1 MKIFVNANEESLNSI
16 IDRSFGRCN
25 YFLIYETED
34 DSYHFV
40 KNPHQDSQESVG
52 AAVAKSAI
60 EFDVNTVLAVN
71 PGPRA
76 FNLLKNENI
85 DIFRVNE
92 DMTLKGA
99 ISAFSKNELIKLENY
114 IPYQA

>member
-1 MKIFVNANEESLNSI
+1 MKLFVNATDESLNSM
-16 IDRSFGRCN
+16 IDKSFGRCN

-34 DSYHFV
+34 DSHFFK

-60 EFDVNTVLAVN
+60 ELGVNTVLAVN

-76 FNLLKNENI
+76 FNLLQEENI
-85 DIFRVNE
+85 EIYKVNE
-92 DMTLKGA
+92 ETKIKDA
-99 ISAFSKNELIKLENY
+99 IVAFTKNELVKLEAY
-114 IPYQA
+114 IPYQQ